1 MKIRWQENEI
11 SAGDKLMVVRNNYF
25 WLKEKRNEFIANGDI
40 VEVIKIKETIER
52 YGFILQKLVFE

>member
-11 SAGDKLMVVRNNYF
+11 SSGDKLMVVRNNYF

-40 VEVIKIKETIER
+40 VEVIKIKETIKR
-52 YGFILQKLVFE
+52 YGFQKQKLVFE